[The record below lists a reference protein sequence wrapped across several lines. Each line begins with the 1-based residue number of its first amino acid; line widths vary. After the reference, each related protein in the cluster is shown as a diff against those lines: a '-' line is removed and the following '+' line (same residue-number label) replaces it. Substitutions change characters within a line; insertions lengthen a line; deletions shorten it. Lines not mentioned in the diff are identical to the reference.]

1 MRLWVNYLTRL
12 TAVAVLG
19 LSTLIPAQ
27 AETLRQGRYSIIQ
40 EPHDQRPG
48 AITRP
53 ANQADRQWRRT
64 RRTPELRTTV
74 NGPESRR
81 FVAPRYDAYGRRRNV
96 PGRPDTL
103 DQYGRAGFNRPRPS
117 IAPIGPTVRS
127 DAATRI
133 NQLAPRR

>member
-1 MRLWVNYLTRL
+1 MS
-12 TAVAVLG
+12 
-19 LSTLIPAQ
+19 LSGLIPVEAQ
-27 AETLRQGRYSIIQ
+27 TLRQPHYAIVA

-53 ANQADRQWRRT
+53 ANQADREWRRT

-74 NGPESRR
+74 NGPQSRP

-103 DQYGRAGFNRPRPS
+103 DQYGRARLGRPS
-117 IAPIGPTVRS
+117 VTVVPSGPTVRA